1 MKYPAEL
8 AVESMEKQSVFFL
21 PAIPFALKA
30 LLALGSIPLV
40 TRGINWLSGYDPNKD
55 VQKAQ
60 QAQQLQQLQQMQQ
73 MQPEQQLPE
82 QPVASPPPA
91 SVPASAPAPAPAPAP
106 IPAPQQPQS
115 RYGVPNIPNRYA
127 WMSKYDTRGQDNN
140 YSPRRVA
147 VGNSWMNRPVYGLHE
162 YRAGE

>member
-8 AVESMEKQSVFFL
+8 AVESMEKQALAFL
-21 PAIPFALKA
+21 PAIPFAVKA

-40 TRGINWLSGYDPNKD
+40 TRGINWLSGYDPSRD

-60 QAQQLQQLQQMQQ
+60 QAQQLQQLQQ

-91 SVPASAPAPAPAPAP
+91 SVPAPAPAPAPV
-106 IPAPQQPQS
+106 PAPQQPQS
-115 RYGVPNIPNRYA
+115 RYGVPNLPNRYA
-127 WMSKYDTRGQDNN
+127 WMSKYDTQGQANN

>member
-8 AVESMEKQSVFFL
+8 AVESMEKQSAFFL

-40 TRGINWLSGYDPNKD
+40 TRGINWLSGYDPSKD

-60 QAQQLQQLQQMQQ
+60 QAQQLQQLQQMQS
-73 MQPEQQLPE
+73 EQQLPE

-91 SVPASAPAPAPAPAP
+91 SVPAPTPAPTPAPV
-106 IPAPQQPQS
+106 PAPQQPQL
-115 RYGVPNIPNRYA
+115 RYGMPNRYA
-127 WMSKYDTRGQDNN
+127 WMSKYDTQGQDNN

>member
-8 AVESMEKQSVFFL
+8 AVEGMEKQAFPFL
-21 PAIPFALKA
+21 ALPFALKA
-30 LLALGSIPLV
+30 LLALGSIPLI
-40 TRGINWLSGYDPNKD
+40 TRGVNWLSGYDPNKD

-60 QAQQLQQLQQMQQ
+60 QAQQLQQLQQMQ
-73 MQPEQQLPE
+73 PEQQLPE
-82 QPVASPPPA
+82 QPVASSPPA
-91 SVPASAPAPAPAPAP
+91 SVPAPAPAPAP
-106 IPAPQQPQS
+106 VPAPQQPQS
-115 RYGVPNIPNRYA
+115 RYGVPNLPNRYA
-127 WMSKYDTRGQDNN
+127 WMSKYDTKSQNNN